1 MTHRHS
7 SSKHCWRL
15 ASHRKGSSM
24 SEYRSMGCRLATV
37 QARPELNGRYG
48 TILPPHMPGRDSQVT
63 GREYD
68 TPDFHESSLQTSRI
82 PNIGKVEGGRPPSRP
97 RSRQNLRLGLPRE
110 LPRAAEP
117 PPPCAAHPPSTC
129 LRSFLT
135 GDRPAPAPPR
145 SSHALTSRSV
155 TRADQLERPNGA
167 NGLPNGVSAAATAED
182 RVDQTRAARMSS
194 SPPRLSARTR
204 RPNGSRSCMSRTCD
218 RISRSHRLTVY
229 RS

>member
-1 MTHRHS
+1 
-7 SSKHCWRL
+7 
-15 ASHRKGSSM
+15 M

-155 TRADQLERPNGA
+155 TRADQPKGPRTARTAPERRLGRRSRRGP
-167 NGLPNGVSAAATAED
+167 D
-182 RVDQTRAARMSS
+182 RIDRTRAARMLSG
-194 SPPRLSARTR
+194 SPPSSSARTQ
-204 RPNGSRSCMSRTCD
+204 RPNSSR
-218 RISRSHRLTVY
+218 
-229 RS
+229 